1 MADYIN
7 YLLTHE
13 ITPDGEV
20 KEIPLEIINQ
30 LGYGDFKNIVLTDAE
45 INTILQELPDK
56 SINNAN
62 CTKQQQKIT
71 SSSMVTFVSGH
82 GNDLDVATR
91 HTIVDAVLTLEF
103 SFPELDYDKG
113 EDGSYKLF
121 KTGNQKG
128 QKRIKKT
135 SYFDILVP
143 DVFKTEAAFRK
154 AFEKYIEKSV
164 SLQIAMGEPGPS
176 APMSMAEKN
185 DWTTKFSVCKPDVCL
200 QHFSSSEIDIYIV
213 ENAYNL
219 LNNSDIK
226 NPTDCDLI
234 EFNRVIRHILRA
246 NFINTWDEELKS
258 VKDPDELWCKHYLK
272 LLLDTKNNIDKPK
285 VWVLKRISKSSFDR
299 YYQLK
304 PNENEAHE
312 YRVHEGLHIFDFRQ
326 VTGAEVL
333 DKSEQTVVQFNT
345 WKEALKRESPDPTDE
360 NEMLDTN
367 NLKNPE
373 FRSKFFEHI
382 KTEFPIMSVAAKPV
396 QTTLAEKNKAI
407 RRAVAGILY
416 SIEKENLYLSE
427 ICLLGFLLDIK
438 MLTVYDPA
446 CRPITHTV
454 VDAEGNEILSTTRS
468 GLVRPVDEVYNILDQ
483 FLTQRSQ

>member
-1 MADYIN
+1 M
-7 YLLTHE
+7 E
-13 ITPDGEV
+13 EPDRAAEAM
-20 KEIPLEIINQ
+20 KEDSIPVQIINQ

-45 INTILQELPDK
+45 INNILRTLNAK
-56 SINNAN
+56 SMENAN
-62 CTKQQQKIT
+62 CTKQQQHTT

-113 EDGSYKLF
+113 PDGSYKKF
-121 KTGNQKG
+121 ASGKQAG
-128 QKRIKKT
+128 QKKIKKT

-164 SLQIAMGEPGPS
+164 NLQIAMGEPGPS
-176 APMSMAEKN
+176 APMSMAEKS
-185 DWTTKFSVCKPDVCL
+185 DWTTLFSACKPDVCL

-219 LNNSDIK
+219 LNNSALK
-226 NPTDCDLI
+226 TPTDCDLI

-246 NFINTWDEELKS
+246 NFINTWDEELKN
-258 VKDPDELWCKHYLK
+258 VKDLDELWCKHYLK
-272 LLLDTKNNIDKPK
+272 LLIDTKKTPDKPK

-304 PNENEAHE
+304 PNEGEDPA

-326 VTGAEVL
+326 ANGAEVV
-333 DKSEQTVVQFNT
+333 DNSGQTVVQFNT
-345 WKEALKRESPDPTDE
+345 WKEALKRVSPDPTDE

-373 FRSKFFEHI
+373 FRAKFFEHI
-382 KTEFPIMSVAAKPV
+382 KTKFPIMSVAAKPV
-396 QTTLAEKNKAI
+396 PTTLPEKNKAI
-407 RRAVAGILY
+407 RRAIAGILY
-416 SIEKENLYLSE
+416 SIEKEELYLSE

-446 CRPITHTV
+446 CRPVTHTII
-454 VDAEGNEILSTTRS
+454 DAEGNEMLSTTRS
-468 GLVRPVDEVYNILDQ
+468 GLVRSVDNVYNILDP
-483 FLTQRSQ
+483 FLTQSSQP